1 MTKTRRLVVE
11 AIDNMTYFV
20 LFYGIF
26 AAVIYLITSDPMDLL
41 RAIFMIVPAIINF
54 LLRRVTNQLGK
65 LIAIHSVL
73 PILLVVILPS
83 NMITAVWV
91 TITAGLALFSVIFA
105 FSKPPTEAASFI
117 TPCAALFVLL
127 SLWSASIGSWH
138 LTVIYPFLLTIAVA
152 GRILLLRLIKM
163 DRSLEAMH
171 LSYKQPIDKIVAFDY
186 KLTAGIIVALV
197 GISLAIYL
205 LIIAPIASAIF
216 RAIPALPEIETE
228 SDRVMPDAAPFQ
240 PSLSMTDLFDIPER
254 APSPIVELLTR
265 IFFGVVSLAILAIML
280 YGIYRFLMFLLSH
293 STHKNNIHADSA
305 NTEDEREFIRPKSR
319 TRNRIRSAFT
329 ELHPIRR
336 LFKETAKKHIKMG
349 VSIKQSDTPTDIK
362 NRIHSEDISSLAE
375 EYAQVRYRKE

>member
-11 AIDNMTYFV
+11 AIDNITYFA

-26 AAVIYLITSDPMDLL
+26 AAIIYLITSDPMDLL
-41 RAIFMIVPAIINF
+41 RATFMIVPAMINF

-73 PILLVVILPS
+73 PILLVVILPN

-105 FSKPPTEAASFI
+105 FRKPPTEAASFI
-117 TPCAALFVLL
+117 APCATLFVIL

-138 LTVIYPFLLTIAVA
+138 LTVIYPFLLAIAVT

-186 KLTAGIIVALV
+186 KLTAGLIAALV
-197 GISLAIYL
+197 GVSLAMYL
-205 LIIAPIASAIF
+205 LLIAPIAGAIF
-216 RAIPALPEIETE
+216 RAVPALPQIDIDSGRE
-228 SDRVMPDAAPFQ
+228 MPDDTRLES
-240 PSLSMTDLFDIPER
+240 SLPITDLLNIPER
-254 APSPIVELLTR
+254 APSPFWEFLTR
-265 IFFGVVSLAILAIML
+265 IAFGIVSLAIIAIIL
-280 YGIYRFLMFLLSH
+280 YGLYRFLMLLLSRRAGNDGMH
-293 STHKNNIHADSA
+293 VDSA
-305 NTEDEREFIRPKSR
+305 STEDEREFIRPQSR
-319 TRNRIRSAFT
+319 TRNRVRSAFT

-362 NRIHSEDISSLAE
+362 NRIHSEDISNLAE
-375 EYAQVRYRKE
+375 EYAQVRYKH